1 MTMMQRWRFH
11 IEMLS
16 LNLTVSMVMLLFLLL
31 LSFLNAS
38 FRIER
43 TPRRRSTRKGQMAL
57 EAHSWPK
64 RPAAPIKAEKRR
76 IGRRQLAN
84 FLKKFYNDH
93 QKTDQLIPTSSD
105 EAPAR
110 LRQGYGKAPM
120 RLRPLSQPRGRFQ
133 LILIWF
139 WRLFDESQLSRRMST
154 IKRQFGCCYWSRR
167 SWLHSKT
174 LHC

>member
-1 MTMMQRWRFH
+1 
-11 IEMLS
+11 
-16 LNLTVSMVMLLFLLL
+16 MVMLLFLLL

-84 FLKKFYNDH
+84 FLKIFYNDH
-93 QKTDQLIPTSSD
+93 
-105 EAPAR
+105 
-110 LRQGYGKAPM
+110 
-120 RLRPLSQPRGRFQ
+120 
-133 LILIWF
+133 
-139 WRLFDESQLSRRMST
+139 
-154 IKRQFGCCYWSRR
+154 
-167 SWLHSKT
+167 
-174 LHC
+174 